1 MSVAARSGTLVLA
14 GVLLVLGGLCARML
28 LGARQQVQAA
38 QQAARQG
45 DTAGQARHLRRAMAY
60 YLPGNPWVSQAK
72 KQLSHAARQAEAR
85 GQPGQALA
93 SWRELRGAILG
104 LRGATQPFAES
115 LAEANARIAALSAGG
130 VGARQRQLHQ
140 RLTRPPDPHRGWT
153 LAALA
158 GLLIW
163 VGGALLLFYRGLR
176 PDARLVPAR
185 FWPLAGVV
193 CAGLALFCLGLA
205 RA

>member
-1 MSVAARSGTLVLA
+1 MKQRQVGHHEFH
-14 GVLLVLGGLCARML
+14 L
-28 LGARQQVQAA
+28 LGVVRLPHRPGLGVE
-38 QQAARQG
+38 QG
-45 DTAGQARHLRRAMAY
+45 Y
-60 YLPGNPWVSQAK
+60 V
-72 KQLSHAARQAEAR
+72 
-85 GQPGQALA
+85 
-93 SWRELRGAILG
+93 G

-115 LAEANARIAALSAGG
+115 LAEANARIAALSTGG